1 MLSLSSLA
9 GWEDAV
15 LASIGGAAGAPE
27 ARYAQIERSGMF
39 GEYPAIVNAYM
50 ELYDDPESA
59 LEAVKRTLFL
69 VWRGAMFSPDVTGIA
84 AMPESTSRVV
94 METLDDVIR
103 SGRGDEELAWM
114 LAWYRAS
121 GDVVLELL
129 GATPRVMRWEHDR
142 APDAWRRA
150 GISEQSMRRRGQMG
164 AYWRALAASPAP
176 PAP

>member
-39 GEYPAIVNAYM
+39 GEYPAIVSAYI
-50 ELYDDPESA
+50 ELYDDEESA

-94 METLDDVIR
+94 LEELDDAIR
-103 SGRGDEELAWM
+103 NDMGDDELAWM

-121 GDVVLELL
+121 GEFALELL
-129 GATPRVMRWEHDR
+129 GATPRVLRWQDDLP
-142 APDAWRRA
+142 ADAWRGA
-150 GISEQSMRRRGQMG
+150 GVGEPSMRRRGQMG
-164 AYWRALAASPAP
+164 AYWRALAASPGEGNP
-176 PAP
+176 